1 MGPTCQPSS
10 PPSLSFFSPLPLP
23 HPPLFCAA
31 AEAAGTGGRRC
42 LTARPRQGRRPDQ
55 PAPATAPSHRL
66 GHVSAMR
73 EPSRRAARGLAGHH
87 DERCALH
94 PAPSPTQLSPP
105 SLASSRRLPL
115 PSPLLFP
122 PRAKPSSSRSP
133 ERRRCPLGCRG
144 SSVRPA
150 SERGPWRSAHAHG
163 ARAAQRRDGLARRP
177 AGVGGQEASG
187 AGQGHGEAHR
197 PSSAW
202 GAAARRRVDDVR
214 RRWRW
219 SSAEDDLR

>member
-1 MGPTCQPSS
+1 MTVGPTCQPSS
-10 PPSLSFFSPLPLP
+10 PPSLFLLSSPSPSPVL
-23 HPPLFCAA
+23 CR
-31 AEAAGTGGRRC
+31 GRGRRHRWPAMPDGQATPRTTPRPAC
-42 LTARPRQGRRPDQ
+42 ARHRPV
-55 PAPATAPSHRL
+55 PSHRL

-105 SLASSRRLPL
+105 SLASRRRLPL

-133 ERRRCPLGCRG
+133 ERRRCPLRCRG

-150 SERGPWRSAHAHG
+150 SERGPWRSAHARG
-163 ARAAQRRDGLARRP
+163 ARAARHL
-177 AGVGGQEASG
+177 
-187 AGQGHGEAHR
+187 
-197 PSSAW
+197 
-202 GAAARRRVDDVR
+202 GAAAGGGRRPGG
-214 RRWRW
+214 
-219 SSAEDDLR
+219 

>member
-1 MGPTCQPSS
+1 LTIQLSKPVTFGHPGGFECGFADVDATWLWS
-10 PPSLSFFSPLPLP
+10 PPVSPPLPLLSLSSILSP
-23 HPPLFCAA
+23 FSLSLFLLSSPSPSPSPVLCR
-31 AEAAGTGGRRC
+31 GRGRRHRWPAMPDGQA
-42 LTARPRQGRRPDQ
+42 TPRQGRRPDQ

-105 SLASSRRLPL
+105 SLASRRRLPL

-144 SSVRPA
+144 SSVRLA
-150 SERGPWRSAHAHG
+150 SERGG
-163 ARAAQRRDGLARRP
+163 QRG
-177 AGVGGQEASG
+177 
-187 AGQGHGEAHR
+187 
-197 PSSAW
+197 
-202 GAAARRRVDDVR
+202 
-214 RRWRW
+214 
-219 SSAEDDLR
+219 

>member
-1 MGPTCQPSS
+1 MAIQLQNRVALTIQLSKPVTFGHPGGFECGFADVDATWLWGPPVS
-10 PPSLSFFSPLPLP
+10 PPLPLLSFFSPLP

-87 DERCALH
+87 DERCAL
-94 PAPSPTQLSPP
+94 PYLALP
-105 SLASSRRLPL
+105 SLTCFASTPPAS
-115 PSPLLFP
+115 LFP

-133 ERRRCPLGCRG
+133 ERRRCPLRCRG

-150 SERGPWRSAHAHG
+150 SERGG
-163 ARAAQRRDGLARRP
+163 RRG
-177 AGVGGQEASG
+177 
-187 AGQGHGEAHR
+187 
-197 PSSAW
+197 
-202 GAAARRRVDDVR
+202 
-214 RRWRW
+214 
-219 SSAEDDLR
+219 

>member
-1 MGPTCQPSS
+1 MAMRPTCQPSS
-10 PPSLSFFSPLPLP
+10 PPSLFLLSSPSHSPVL
-23 HPPLFCAA
+23 CR
-31 AEAAGTGGRRC
+31 GRGRRHRWPAMPDGQATPRTTPRPAC
-42 LTARPRQGRRPDQ
+42 ARHRPVPSPRP
-55 PAPATAPSHRL
+55 RL
-66 GHVSAMR
+66 GHAR
-73 EPSRRAARGLAGHH
+73 ALPARRTRPCRPPRRALR
-87 DERCALH
+87 
-94 PAPSPTQLSPP
+94 PSPRALPYPALP
-105 SLASSRRLPL
+105 SLASRRRLLL

-150 SERGPWRSAHAHG
+150 SERGPWRSAHARG

-197 PSSAW
+197 PSSVW

>member
-1 MGPTCQPSS
+1 MTKYRGVALGIEKGKVHFWPSNSCPSLILAIQLQNRVALTIQLSKPVTFGHPGGFECGFADVDATWLWGPPVS
-10 PPSLSFFSPLPLP
+10 PPLPLLSFFSPLP
-23 HPPLFCAA
+23 HPSLFCAA

-105 SLASSRRLPL
+105 SLASRRRLPL
-115 PSPLLFP
+115 PSSLPEP
-122 PRAKPSSSRSP
+122 SRA
-133 ERRRCPLGCRG
+133 PLG
-144 SSVRPA
+144 
-150 SERGPWRSAHAHG
+150 
-163 ARAAQRRDGLARRP
+163 AQN
-177 AGVGGQEASG
+177 
-187 AGQGHGEAHR
+187 
-197 PSSAW
+197 
-202 GAAARRRVDDVR
+202 GAAAR
-214 RRWRW
+214 
-219 SSAEDDLR
+219 